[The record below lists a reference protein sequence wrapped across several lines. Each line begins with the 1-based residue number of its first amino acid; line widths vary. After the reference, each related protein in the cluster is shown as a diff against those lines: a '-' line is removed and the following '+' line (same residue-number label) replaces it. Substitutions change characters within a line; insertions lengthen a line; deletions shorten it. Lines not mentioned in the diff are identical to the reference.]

1 MHGLNTIVRL
11 NQVQQD
17 FVDEILLRPVKD
29 VNLLDAWRA
38 WKEEQNQAQRV
49 YADEPVQVHTV

>member
-11 NQVQQD
+11 NAVQQD
-17 FVDEILLRPVKD
+17 FVDEILFRPVQD

-38 WKEEQNQAQRV
+38 WKEEQQIN
-49 YADEPVQVHTV
+49 EPVQVHTD